1 VSRPQPPKPFSP
13 LCLVLAAA
21 SVIAGC
27 APSDHQR
34 RADLQVARILDDAK
48 RTTLSYQPQ
57 SAVQD
62 GPTPDAPGTPVTKR
76 PPTPISTLPGNQLE
90 PIVRTAPHAA
100 LGPATQSSMPPIP
113 AAAAVSDRRA
123 GYDTPDARLGP
134 TAPDLQPLR
143 LDLWGVLRYA
153 LENSRDYR
161 DQMEGLYLS
170 TLDVTLERHLFEP
183 TPFASQRFAYN
194 GSANDDNSDFRSALA
209 ATTTAGVRQRLP
221 YGGEIVAQGL
231 VRFTNSFI
239 DNVEDGETAEVALR
253 ATVPLLRGF
262 GMVNLEG
269 LIQSERQLIYDI
281 RNFENYRR
289 AFVVDVATQYF
300 NLLANQSAVRNRRAN
315 LQSTIDVAERSQALF
330 VAGKTSFVDV
340 QRSLNTQINSESRL
354 IQAEEQYE
362 AQLDNFKVFLG
373 MDVDTPL
380 VIVPVEIELQVPRID
395 VNKAVSLAWQY
406 RLDLQTRRDQI
417 DDAQRRVN
425 NAKNGLLP
433 DLTFDATTL
442 AGNALRDNT
451 LGVDFNDQRYNAG
464 VTLDLPLDRLR
475 ERNTYRRTL
484 IFAQQAQRD
493 FQQSRDS
500 VAVAARNS
508 IRRIRS
514 AESRVELQR
523 RNVQVAQARL
533 DLARELL
540 ENPLNQAGGLTSSN
554 RDVVEAQNQLLE
566 AQDAFDQARAALQIQ
581 VLNFFRDT
589 GTLRLDPAAGT
600 LAQVLD
606 RAELPPEITR
616 QLPAKPSELDIFRN
630 TTPAPRFSDQAEMPP
645 SPAPETTPAPSTP

>member
-1 VSRPQPPKPFSP
+1 MFCEKSHLLKHHTTI
-13 LCLVLAAA
+13 CLGLATLGVLAGCSA
-21 SVIAGC
+21 S
-27 APSDHQR
+27 DYQR
-34 RADLQVARILDDAK
+34 RADRQVAAILDDAK
-48 RTTLSYQPQ
+48 KSTLSYTPQ
-57 SAVQD
+57 TVPQD
-62 GPTPDAPGTPVTKR
+62 GPTPDAPGNPLSKR
-76 PPTPISTLPGNQLE
+76 PATPISTLPGNQLE
-90 PIVRTAPHAA
+90 PIVRIAPYSP
-100 LGPATQSSMPPIP
+100 LGPATQASMPAIP
-113 AAAAVSDRRA
+113 SAAAVADRRA
-123 GYDTPDARLGP
+123 GYDTPDANLGP
-134 TAPDLQPLR
+134 SAPDQQPVR
-143 LDLWGVLRYA
+143 LDLWGVLRFA

-183 TPFASQRFAYN
+183 TPFASQRFAYD
-194 GSANDDNSDFRSALA
+194 GSANDSSFRSALA
-209 ATTTAGVRQRLP
+209 ATSTAGVRQRLP
-221 YGGEIVAQGL
+221 YGGEVVAQGL

-239 DNVEDGETAEVALR
+239 DNVEDGESAEAAIR

-281 RNFENYRR
+281 RNFENFRR

-315 LQSTIDVAERSQALF
+315 LQSTIDVAERSVALF

-354 IQAEEQYE
+354 IQAEEQYQG
-362 AQLDNFKVFLG
+362 QLDNFKVFLG

-380 VIVPVEIELQVPRID
+380 IIVPVEIELQVPQID
-395 VNKAVSLAWQY
+395 VNKAVGLAWQY

-433 DLTFDATTL
+433 ELNFDATTI
-442 AGNALRDNT
+442 AGNGPRDNNVAN
-451 LGVDFNDQRYNAG
+451 LDFNNQRYNAG
-464 VTLDLPLDRLR
+464 VTLDLPLDRVR
-475 ERNTYRRTL
+475 ERNAYRRSL

-493 FQQSRDS
+493 YQQSRDS
-500 VAVAARNS
+500 VAVSARNA

-540 ENPLNQAGGLTSSN
+540 ENPLNQAQGLTSSN

-606 RAELPPEITR
+606 RESLPPEITR
-616 QLPAKPSELDIFRN
+616 QLPLNPAELDVYRN
-630 TTPAPRFSDQAEMPP
+630 TTPRPQMSAQEPTG
-645 SPAPETTPAPSTP
+645 PASTQPANP